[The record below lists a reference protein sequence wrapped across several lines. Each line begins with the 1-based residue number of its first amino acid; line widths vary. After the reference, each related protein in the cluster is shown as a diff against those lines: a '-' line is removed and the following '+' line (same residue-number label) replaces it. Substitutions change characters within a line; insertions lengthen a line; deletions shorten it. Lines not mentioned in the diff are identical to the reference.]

1 MILGNDAG
9 REVYIAKR
17 SRLGA
22 NPLTSNTVLRWLC
35 TADPVGE
42 WVRTIAH
49 CENPVERY
57 LGCFSE
63 CKWMGITSVMYV
75 DVRTSTASAAD
86 IPHHQEETWRQI
98 DRVLN
103 RNNPGGV
110 DVGDGVRVRHW
121 GASFV
126 LLSGC
131 DPADSARIQWGR
143 FDDSDQLSFVDI
155 DESTLIELLRF
166 RRDSDT
172 FEDRVPPRKT
182 TRITVVVPMEP
193 QRIKL
198 IIER

>member
-1 MILGNDAG
+1 
-9 REVYIAKR
+9 
-17 SRLGA
+17 
-22 NPLTSNTVLRWLC
+22 
-35 TADPVGE
+35 
-42 WVRTIAH
+42 
-49 CENPVERY
+49 
-57 LGCFSE
+57 
-63 CKWMGITSVMYV
+63 MGTTSVMYV

-143 FDDSDQLSFVDI
+143 FDDRKELCFVDV
-155 DESTLIELLRF
+155 DEPTLIELLRF
-166 RRDSDT
+166 GRDCDT
-172 FEDRVPPRKT
+172 LEDRLPPRKT